1 MGSSIPALIAILL
14 APLVQQLPMVLLSAL
29 IFAVLRKREESL
41 SSLKIW
47 SASFQIYVLA
57 AVIHLSVWLI
67 WYARNFSTKDGFLV
81 RPSFLVTNPIVYL
94 FLGSSVYFAVL
105 GSQGKLSRP
114 ALFKS
119 WIYFLSAGL
128 LLLLL
133 TRLSGL
139 SF

>member
-29 IFAVLRKREESL
+29 IFDVLRKREKSL
-41 SSLKIW
+41 SSLRIW

-57 AVIHLSVWLI
+57 AAIHLSVWLI
-67 WYARNFSTKDGFLV
+67 WYAWNFSTKDGFLF
-81 RPSFLVTNPIVYL
+81 RPSILITNPIVYL
-94 FLGSSVYFAVL
+94 LLGSSVYFAAL
-105 GSQGKLSRP
+105 SSRGKFSRST
-114 ALFKS
+114 LFKS
-119 WIYFLSAGL
+119 WIYFLFASL